1 MTYHLHYGLLYPEYV
16 CLQCRKGYRFTIFIP
31 LSTST
36 PHTDLL
42 INMCPLNYIY
52 PRFCCQSYTTSIPCI
67 TITASRVPPPNAVQF
82 SHFCPTRLPLPGL
95 PWLPAPQ
102 RPWHMEHGAG
112 GDCFAAIRGL
122 LVVKSTAGTVHIV
135 GCACVLYADVCEVHL
150 CRTCVRTPPSP
161 DHLLFVTREDRSRLA
176 HRDLGCRW
184 LGNGGFDAIKVCRR
198 CWTGLTEENR
208 RRVEAIQRDGG
219 GQA

>member
-1 MTYHLHYGLLYPEYV
+1 
-16 CLQCRKGYRFTIFIP
+16 
-31 LSTST
+31 
-36 PHTDLL
+36 
-42 INMCPLNYIY
+42 MCPLNYIY

-67 TITASRVPPPNAVQF
+67 TIMASKVPQPNAVQL

-122 LVVKSTAGTVHIV
+122 LVVKSTAGTVHTV

-184 LGNGGFDAIKVCRR
+184 LGNGGFDAIKVCR
-198 CWTGLTEENR
+198 LDL
-208 RRVEAIQRDGG
+208 VD
-219 GQA
+219 